1 MSTPTLLERSTLLAS
16 STSHDVTFRAMGS
29 DCQIRVWGDR
39 AAELASLAVRRVQLL
54 EQCWTRFSSASEL
67 SRLNARSGQGPQVVS
82 ADLLALVSAMQAAHT
97 ITDGRFDPTVHSAM
111 VQHGYDVDFESLRI
125 STIHMDLPTPQ
136 PTKGMCDVLVDLAAS
151 TVALPTG
158 VTLDAGAIGKGLA
171 GDVIVDE
178 LIEAGAQGV
187 LVNLGGDI
195 VFAGSPCDIEGMP
208 EAWVIAVGD
217 AASERDV
224 FNFPMDT
231 YRGAVTTSSTLRR
244 RWADGRHHVIDPRSG
259 TMSDSDTAQ
268 ATVVSSHGWLAEA
281 HATALLLLNM
291 DQHDDYKL
299 RHQLTART
307 WRNSGV

>member
-1 MSTPTLLERSTLLAS
+1 MSTSTLLAS
-16 STSHDVTFRAMGS
+16 GTLHDVTFRAMGS

-39 AAELASLAVRRVQLL
+39 AAELASLGVRRVQLL
-54 EQCWTRFSSASEL
+54 EQCWTRFSSTSEL

-82 ADLLALVSAMQAAHT
+82 ADLLALVSAMQSAHT
-97 ITDGRFDPTVHSAM
+97 ITDGRFDPTVLSAM
-111 VQHGYDVDFESLRI
+111 VQHGYDVDFESLRT
-125 STIHMDLPTPQ
+125 STTHIDLPTPR
-136 PTKGMCDVLVDLAAS
+136 PTKGMSGVLVDLAAS
-151 TVALPTG
+151 TVTLPTG

-178 LIEAGAQGV
+178 LIEAGAQAV
-187 LVNLGGDI
+187 LVNLGGDV

-231 YRGAVTTSSTLRR
+231 HRGAVTTSSTLRR

-291 DQHDDYKL
+291 DQHDDYKH

-307 WRNSGV
+307 WRNSDV

>member
-307 WRNSGV
+307 WRNSDV